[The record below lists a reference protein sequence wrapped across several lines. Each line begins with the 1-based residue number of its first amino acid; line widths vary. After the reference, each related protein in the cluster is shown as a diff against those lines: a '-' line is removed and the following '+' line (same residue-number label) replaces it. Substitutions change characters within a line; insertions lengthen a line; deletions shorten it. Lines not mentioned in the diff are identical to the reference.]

1 MLEAYCVRLRKLPL
15 VHNNVALS
23 EVISTVIL
31 TSVMVIIIVTASFFA
46 NDVLSFNVE
55 SVQFDQSVNAILS
68 LERVAQNIMFR
79 PQSTG
84 SVKTS
89 FVTTD
94 PYVVQDGTMY
104 ILIDGNETASIV
116 VSSFRVE
123 GGERVGVSSSLYYL
137 GDGSLL
143 LVGLDGSMS
152 CVQKYQ
158 DQGAWVSLDYGRIRC
173 VYCGEMNYY
182 EGTNPE
188 PVKRNVIE
196 ITAVRLSSGD
206 ISPMDRS
213 RIILKNTGI
222 QTQQI
227 EQGAGDFDIMVQLS
241 GEDDSISLTG
251 LGGNA
256 TLSTLINFSIIDL
269 EITVL
274 GGG

>member
-1 MLEAYCVRLRKLPL
+1 MRLKKALLVRNS
-15 VHNNVALS
+15 VGLS

-31 TSVMVIIIVTASFFA
+31 TSVMMVIIVTASFFA
-46 NDVLSFNVE
+46 NDVLSSNVE
-55 SVQFDQSVNAILS
+55 GVQFDQSVNAVLS
-68 LERVAQNIMFR
+68 LERVAQSIMFK

-94 PYVVQDGTMY
+94 PYVVEEGNMVVLVNGT
-104 ILIDGNETASIV
+104 ETASIIV
-116 VSSFRVE
+116 NSFKVK
-123 GGERVGVSSSLYYL
+123 GGDRVGVSYTQYYL
-137 GDGSLL
+137 GSSSLL
-143 LVGLDGSMS
+143 LVGLNGSMS
-152 CVQKYQ
+152 CVYKYQ

-173 VYCGEMNYY
+173 VYCGEMDYY
-182 EGTNPE
+182 EGTSPD
-188 PVKRNVIE
+188 PVKRNIIE
-196 ITAVRLSSGD
+196 ITVVRLSPGD

-213 RIILKNTGI
+213 RIILQNTGI

-227 EQGAGDFDIMVQLS
+227 EHGAGNFNIAVRLS
-241 GEDDSISLTG
+241 DKVDSISLTD

-256 TLSTLINFSIIDL
+256 TLPTLINLSIIDL

>member
-1 MLEAYCVRLRKLPL
+1 LVR
-15 VHNNVALS
+15 NNIALS
-23 EVISTVIL
+23 EVISTIIL
-31 TSVMVIIIVTASFFA
+31 TSVMMVIIVSASFYA
-46 NDVLSFNVE
+46 NDILSFNVE
-55 SVQFDQSVNAILS
+55 SVQFDQAVNAILS
-68 LERVAQNIMFR
+68 LERVAQKIMFK

-94 PYVVQDGTMY
+94 PYVDQEGTLV
-104 ILIDGNETASIV
+104 ILIRNETSSISIASINV
-116 VSSFRVE
+116 NCFKVQ
-123 GGERVGVSSSLYYL
+123 GGERVGVSFSQYYL
-137 GDGSLL
+137 GNSSLL
-143 LVGLDGSMS
+143 LVGLDGSIS

-182 EGTNPE
+182 NGTNPV

-196 ITAVRLSSGD
+196 ITAIRLSSGE
-206 ISPMDRS
+206 ISPLDRS
-213 RIILKNTGI
+213 RIILKNMGI

-227 EQGAGDFDIMVQLS
+227 EHGTGDFDITVQFS
-241 GEDDSISLTG
+241 GEDESVSLTD

-256 TLSTLINFSIIDL
+256 TLSTLINLIIIDL

>member
-1 MLEAYCVRLRKLPL
+1 MVFRNSPL
-15 VHNNVALS
+15 VRNNIALS
-23 EVISTVIL
+23 EVISSIIL
-31 TSVMVIIIVTASFFA
+31 TSVMVVIIVTASFFA

-55 SVQFDQSVNAILS
+55 SVQFDQAVNAILS
-68 LERVAQNIMFR
+68 LERVAQKIMFR

-94 PYVVQDGTMY
+94 PHVVQEGTM
-104 ILIDGNETASIV
+104 IVFIDGNETTSIIV
-116 VSSFRVE
+116 NSFKVE
-123 GGERVGVSSSLYYL
+123 GGERVGVSFSQYYL
-137 GDGSLL
+137 GDSSLL

-173 VYCGEMNYY
+173 VYCGEINYY
-182 EGTNPE
+182 EGTSPE
-188 PVKRNVIE
+188 QVKRNVIE
-196 ITAVRLSSGD
+196 ITAIRLSSD
-206 ISPMDRS
+206 EISPLDRS
-213 RIILKNTGI
+213 LIILKNTGI

-227 EQGAGDFDIMVQLS
+227 ERGTGDFDITVQFS
-241 GEDDSISLTG
+241 SEDDSVSLTD

-256 TLSTLINFSIIDL
+256 TLPTLINLIIIDL
-269 EITVL
+269 DITVL

>member
-1 MLEAYCVRLRKLPL
+1 MLV
-15 VHNNVALS
+15 
-23 EVISTVIL
+23 
-31 TSVMVIIIVTASFFA
+31 IIVTASFFA

-68 LERVAQNIMFR
+68 LERVAQSIMFR

-94 PYVVQDGTMY
+94 PYVVQDGTMVV
-104 ILIDGNETASIV
+104 LIDGNETASIAV
-116 VSSFRVE
+116 NVFKVE
-123 GGERVGVSSSLYYL
+123 GGERVGVSSSQYEL
-137 GDGSLL
+137 GNGSLL

-152 CVQKYQ
+152 CVQKYE

-173 VYCGEMNYY
+173 VYCGEMDYY
-182 EGTNPE
+182 EGTDPE
-188 PVKRNVIE
+188 PAKMNVIE

-206 ISPMDRS
+206 ISPLDRS
-213 RIILKNTGI
+213 RIILRNTGI

-227 EQGAGDFDIMVQLS
+227 EQAAGNFDITVQIS
-241 GEDDSISLTG
+241 GGENSVSLTS

>member
-1 MLEAYCVRLRKLPL
+1 
-15 VHNNVALS
+15 
-23 EVISTVIL
+23 
-31 TSVMVIIIVTASFFA
+31 MVVIIVTASFYA

-55 SVQFDQSVNAILS
+55 SVQFDQAVNAVLS
-68 LERVAQNIMFR
+68 LERIAQKIMFK
-79 PQSTG
+79 PQSIG

-94 PYVVQDGTMY
+94 PHVDQQEEPLV
-104 ILIDGNETASIV
+104 ILIRNETTSIPIASILV
-116 VSSFRVE
+116 KSFKVQ
-123 GGERVGVSSSLYYL
+123 GGERVGVSFSQYYV
-137 GDGSLL
+137 GNSSLL
-143 LVGLDGSMS
+143 LVGLDGSIS
-152 CVQKYQ
+152 CIQKYQ

-182 EGTNPE
+182 NGTNPV

-196 ITAVRLSSGD
+196 ITAIRLSSGE
-206 ISPMDRS
+206 ISPLDRS

-227 EQGAGDFDIMVQLS
+227 EHGTGDFDIMVQFS
-241 GEDDSISLTG
+241 GDEDSVSLTG

-256 TLSTLINFSIIDL
+256 NLSTLINLSIIDL